1 MIDWIGS
8 LAENRG
14 AFLAILCLSAV
25 LEVAGDVIINKA
37 LGSQGANRGILI
49 VTGAAVL
56 LAYSLLLN
64 ATSKELGPMLAV
76 YVACFFVVAQ
86 LIDIYK
92 TQTLPGWQSITAT
105 GLVALAAW
113 LFTTAPRS

>member
-1 MIDWIGS
+1 MIGWIGR

-14 AFLAILCLSAV
+14 VFLTILCLSAV

-37 LGSQGANRGILI
+37 LGTQGMNRGILI
-49 VTGAAVL
+49 AVGAAVL
-56 LAYSLLLN
+56 LVYSLLLN
-64 ATSKELGPMLAV
+64 ATGKDLGPMLAV

-92 TQTLPGWQSITAT
+92 TQELPGWQSITAT

-113 LFTTAPRS
+113 LFTTAPRN

>member
-1 MIDWIGS
+1 MIDWIGR
-8 LAENRG
+8 LAENSG
-14 AFLAILCLSAV
+14 AFITILCLSAV
-25 LEVAGDVIINKA
+25 LEVAGDVIVNKA
-37 LGSQGANRGILI
+37 LGVHGVSRGILI
-49 VTGAAVL
+49 VIGAVVL

-64 ATSKELGPMLAV
+64 ATGKDLGPMLAV

-92 TQTLPGWQSITAT
+92 AQSLPGWQSIAAT